1 MQLETNLTLDIGAV
15 PVEDRD
21 MQRLPTPALSGDY
34 VLRAEIELDNS
45 LLRIDGDVLEHFGSA
60 TLSSRGRILLRYV
73 TAGVAGL
80 DDSDDFE
87 LRILDGNGAAIV
99 LLPVP
104 AERYAEAEAF
114 AASVRYAASGT
125 AAGRAVA

>member
-1 MQLETNLTLDIGAV
+1 
-15 PVEDRD
+15 
-21 MQRLPTPALSGDY
+21 MQRLPTPAISGDY

-60 TLSSRGRILLRYV
+60 TLSSRGRTLLRDV
-73 TAGVAGL
+73 TAGVAGSDR
-80 DDSDDFE
+80 DDEYEFR
-87 LRILDGNGAAIV
+87 LIDGNGAALI

-104 AERYAEAEAF
+104 ADRYAEAEAF

-125 AAGRAVA
+125 AAGAGRADGGPVLEPGVATG